1 MNGEAPLGPLARRRR
16 LAGRY
21 RQVAEVLGRYGF
33 GLLLEE
39 LGLERLRPAFRRQE
53 SRPLERRGARLR
65 RALEELGPTF
75 VKLGQLLSTRP
86 DVVPPD
92 VVDELQRLQDRVP
105 PVPFDTLQP
114 ALSDALGGRPLSEVF
129 QSIDPEPLAS
139 ASIAQVH
146 AGVLRDGSEV
156 AIKVQRPDVEH
167 QIAMDLELLSALAHL
182 ASGRIGLPFDPV
194 AMVDALARSL
204 RRELDYR
211 REGSTIERFQA
222 NFQGWTWVHFPKVYW
237 EWSSRKV
244 LVMER
249 LRGFRITDLE
259 ALDQAGIDRK
269 LLARRGAQLF
279 MKMVLVDGFF
289 HGDPHPGNLYVEPG
303 NRLAVMDFG
312 IVGRIDPET
321 AQGVAS
327 LLQALVDQEPEQ
339 AVEAL
344 DALGALDPETDRVA
358 LRRDLRDVIETHWG
372 LTLQEV
378 ALGETVGEILR
389 LVYRHRLHLPSELF
403 LLAKVLVGIE
413 GLGRQ
418 LDPTFNAVE
427 VATPFVRRLL
437 ARRFSPS
444 RVGRRV
450 RGDLSQAVKL
460 WSRLPQE
467 VAGLVTRTRQGRLRL
482 QVDPKGLDAHARRI
496 ERAVRELGVSV
507 VFAATLLALVFSL
520 WVDPA
525 PHLAGWPLIT
535 WLLLVLL
542 AFLGTLLFISLFR
555 R

>member
-1 MNGEAPLGPLARRRR
+1 MNGEAPQGPLARRRR

-21 RQVAEVLGRYGF
+21 RQVVEVLGRHGL

-39 LGLERLRPAFRRQE
+39 LGLERFRPGFRQDE
-53 SRPLERRGARLR
+53 GNLERRGVRIR

-75 VKLGQLLSTRP
+75 IKLGQFLSTRP
-86 DVVPPD
+86 DVVPAD
-92 VVDELQRLQDRVP
+92 VVEELQRLQDQVP
-105 PVPFDTLQP
+105 PVPFDALLP
-114 ALSDALGGRPLSEVF
+114 ALSDALGGRPVHEVF
-129 QSIDPEPLAS
+129 ESIDPEPLAS

-156 AIKVQRPDVEH
+156 AIKIQRPQVEQ
-167 QIAMDLELLSALAHL
+167 QIAVDLELLFGLAHL
-182 ASGRIGLPFDPV
+182 AAGRISLPFDPV
-194 AMVDALARSL
+194 ALVDGLARSL

-211 REGSTIERFQA
+211 REASAIERFRE
-222 NFQGWTWVHFPKVYW
+222 NFRGWKWVHFPKVYW
-237 EWSSRKV
+237 EWSNRQV

-249 LRGFRITDLE
+249 LRGLRITDVE
-259 ALDQAGIDRK
+259 ALDRAGIDRK
-269 LLARRGAQLF
+269 VLARRGAQIF

-321 AQGVAS
+321 AEEVAS
-327 LLQALVDQEPEQ
+327 LLHALVDQRPDQ

-344 DALGALDPETDRVA
+344 EALGALDPETDRLA
-358 LRRDLRDVIETHWG
+358 LRRDLRDIIETHWG
-372 LTLQEV
+372 RTLQEMPV
-378 ALGETVGEILR
+378 GETVAEVFR
-389 LVYRHRLHLPSELF
+389 LVSRHRLHLPRDLF
-403 LLAKVLVGIE
+403 LLAKVLVGVE

-427 VATPFVRRLL
+427 VAAPFVRRLL
-437 ARRFSPS
+437 TRRLKPT

-450 RGDLSQAVKL
+450 REDLVQTLKH
-460 WSRLPQE
+460 WTRLPQE
-467 VAGLVTRTRQGRLRL
+467 VAGLITRARQGQLRL
-482 QVDPKGLDAHARRI
+482 QVDARGLDPHARRI

-507 VFAATLLALVFSL
+507 VFAANLLALVLSL

-525 PHLAGWPLIT
+525 PHVAGWPLLT
-535 WLLLVLL
+535 WFLLILL
-542 AFLGTLLFISLFR
+542 ALLGAMLFVSLFR